1 MATAWKTM
9 YSMNTLDKGMIHV
22 LGGMEKRDT
31 KFHHTT
37 QYGMQL
43 KFYELFISKTFH
55 LTFSDYG

>member
-1 MATAWKTM
+1 MATLWKTM
-9 YSMNTLDKGMIHV
+9 YSMNILDKEMIHV

-43 KFYELFISKTFH
+43 KFYELFLKFFI
-55 LTFSDYG
+55 